1 MFINELSDKIW
12 RTTIARFTASRRM
25 HRSHVASTLSV
36 AFLSATVIG
45 INVLVFLPSFENE
58 GKLITVATIILSLFA
73 LVMSLLVAL
82 MRYEAKETNYHECGM
97 ELRALNKRIDI
108 FIEDN
113 FDTEGNLKEGK
124 TISKEINEEFQ
135 CAYDNILRKYNLNH
149 TEFDYQYAQLGY
161 LQDFPKSGSEIMKLK
176 FRWHIWNVYLLY
188 YLIAF
193 VPFILMLVLLL
204 SGTQGGCDC

>member
-1 MFINELSDKIW
+1 MFINELSNRIW

-25 HRSHVASTLSV
+25 HHSHVASTLSV
-36 AFLSATVIG
+36 AVLSATVIG

-97 ELRALNKRIDI
+97 ELSVLNKQIKI

-113 FDTEGNLKEGK
+113 FDAQGNLKEGK
-124 TISKEINEEFQ
+124 EILKDDNEQFLQ
-135 CAYDNILRKYNLNH
+135 AYDNILRKYNLNH
-149 TEFDYQYAQLGY
+149 TEFDYQYSQLEY
-161 LQDFPKSGSEIMKLK
+161 PQDFPKSGSEIVKLK

-204 SGTQGGCDC
+204 AGMRGGCDC

>member
-1 MFINELSDKIW
+1 MFINELSNKIW

-36 AFLSATVIG
+36 AFLSAAVIG

-58 GKLITVATIILSLFA
+58 DKLITVATIILSLFA

-82 MRYEAKETNYHECGM
+82 MRYEAKEANYHECGM
-97 ELRALNKRIDI
+97 ELRALNKKIEI

-124 TISKEINEEFQ
+124 EILKEDNEQFLQ
-135 CAYDNILRKYNLNH
+135 AYNSILRKCNLNH
-149 TEFDYQYAQLGY
+149 TEFDYQYAQLEY
-161 LQDFPKSGSEIMKLK
+161 PQDFPKSGSEIVGLK
-176 FRWHIWNVYLLY
+176 FRWHIWDVYLLY

-193 VPFILMLVLLL
+193 APFILMLVLLL
-204 SGTQGGCDC
+204 VGT